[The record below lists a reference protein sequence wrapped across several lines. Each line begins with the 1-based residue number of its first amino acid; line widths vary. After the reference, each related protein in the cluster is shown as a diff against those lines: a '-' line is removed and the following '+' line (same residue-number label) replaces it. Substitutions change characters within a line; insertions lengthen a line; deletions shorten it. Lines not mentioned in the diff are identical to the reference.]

1 MKDFSMTVDVNHGE
15 QGFAL
20 STLEAV
26 FLYLENVQPSWV
38 DVSERNNKLWE
49 TLKTGTVD
57 EFKAV
62 YKEEEEKEKKKDEE
76 KGKEE
81 EGEKKEEQQQNGELP
96 SANLVHIENII
107 ESKDKDGNDL
117 VLLAASTGRV
127 DIMKFLIEEQ
137 DHTLYTKNYE
147 GNNPMHLAILN
158 DRKDLIKYLSSLPL
172 TTSDYKKKNMDYQDS
187 FLRST
192 SCALLTNL
200 PNNESTEPKK
210 IIKILMNKQNH
221 ERVTP
226 QMLLIKN
233 SKNKLLDCFQN
244 EYLDLLSINEP
255 SFSYDTPLI
264 LACKEGHYD
273 LIKFL
278 IENGADCSFQN
289 PLGNTAFHYADETSI
304 KMLLDHCKEWDHL
317 DHLSRCPNKPNPNI
331 KNKESITPIIY
342 HCREEHNDVV
352 QIMLNYPSVDITN
365 KDIDGRTCLHYA
377 CSNDSID
384 LVKKLIESKKI
395 PINSKTNDG
404 NTPLHSAVY
413 KKDYEMVKLL
423 LENQADPTIKNSSN
437 KTPVAFT
444 DDDEIISL
452 LDSK

>member
-26 FLYLENVQPSWV
+26 FLYLENVQPSWI
-38 DVSERNNKLWE
+38 DVSQRNNKLWE
-49 TLKTGTVD
+49 TLKTGTLE

-62 YKEEEEKEKKKDEE
+62 YKEEEEIEKKKDEE
-76 KGKEE
+76 KEK
-81 EGEKKEEQQQNGELP
+81 EKKEEGKDKEDQQQGSELP

-107 ESKDKDGNDL
+107 ESKDKEGNDL

-127 DIMKFLIEEQ
+127 DIMQFLIEEQ
-137 DHTLYTKNYE
+137 DHSLYTKNYE

-172 TTSDYKKKNMDYQDS
+172 TTHDYKKKNMDYQES
-187 FLRST
+187 FLRSN
-192 SCALLTNL
+192 SCMLLANL
-200 PNNESTEPKK
+200 AEDDGTAEPQK

-233 SKNKLLDCFQN
+233 SKQKLLDCFQN

-317 DHLSRCPNKPNPNI
+317 DHISRCPNKPNPNL
-331 KNKESITPIIY
+331 KNKESLTPFMY
-342 HCREEHNDVV
+342 HCREGHIDVV
-352 QIMLNYPSVDITN
+352 QIMLNYPSIDITTT
-365 KDIDGRTCLHYA
+365 DMDGRT
-377 CSNDSID
+377 
-384 LVKKLIESKKI
+384 
-395 PINSKTNDG
+395 
-404 NTPLHSAVY
+404 
-413 KKDYEMVKLL
+413 
-423 LENQADPTIKNSSN
+423 
-437 KTPVAFT
+437 
-444 DDDEIISL
+444 
-452 LDSK
+452 